1 MQCLRYLFF
10 NRVIYL
16 RRCTICWLFDC
27 MECTSWPHICTQIS
41 PITTKYVVIFL
52 LKILLSL
59 GEVDFSIGCWCCLQY
74 SKEIECWLFIQ
85 RIMSSRHC
93 CIIHRIDSLFALTA
107 TTTSLPTNEM
117 KLSKP
122 SGAHI
127 FWEVIKAFLKF
138 LAWWLVSFISSY
150 IQYSRKI

>member
-1 MQCLRYLFF
+1 MAADAVSRIVY
-10 NRVIYL
+10 
-16 RRCTICWLFDC
+16 
-27 MECTSWPHICTQIS
+27 
-41 PITTKYVVIFL
+41 
-52 LKILLSL
+52 
-59 GEVDFSIGCWCCLQY
+59 
-74 SKEIECWLFIQ
+74 IECWLFIQ

-127 FWEVIKAFLKF
+127 FLRRNKGFLKI
-138 LAWWLVSFISSY
+138 LSLMIS
-150 IQYSRKI
+150 QFH